1 MIDDFVFLYIT
12 YLIKLLFFVLI
23 SIYMNNT
30 KNWTRLRNR
39 CDDKKIL
46 KYFNNVSEK
55 KKIIILKSLFQII
68 LSILQVK
75 PNLKNIKC
83 SQIFFS
89 LVKY

>member
-1 MIDDFVFLYIT
+1 
-12 YLIKLLFFVLI
+12 
-23 SIYMNNT
+23 MNNT